1 MDSSHSLKI
10 RNIARLI
17 GHLVSSLPAVKYG
30 TLYCRY
36 LEMDKINALR
46 CSKGNVVAHVIISE
60 KGVSEMQWWL
70 CNLDGSFIPIR
81 YPQVDVSLYCDSSL
95 AKWGAVMNDISTGRR
110 WSVTDANSHINC
122 LELLAVLFALRCFR
136 ASLSGKHV
144 QLMIDN
150 TTAVAAI
157 NNMGTCHTPEC
168 HSLAVQIWELSI
180 SHDVTWLTAAHIPGS
195 LNVRADR
202 ESRHFHSQDTEWM
215 INPTLLRNALHT
227 LVVKPE
233 IELFASR
240 LNRQFPIYCSFR
252 RDPEASCIDAF
263 TISWT
268 EKKIILFCST
278 F

>member
-1 MDSSHSLKI
+1 MDSSHSLKV

-17 GHLVSSLPAVKYG
+17 GFLVSSLPAVKYG
-30 TLYCRY
+30 TLNYRY
-36 LEMDKINALR
+36 LEIDKINALK
-46 CSKGNVVAHVIISE
+46 CSKGNVVVHMVISE

-70 CNLDGSFIPIR
+70 CNLDGSFNPIR
-81 YPQVDVSLYCDSSL
+81 YPQVDVTLYSDAYL
-95 AKWGAVMNDISTGRR
+95 AEWRAVMNDISTGRR
-110 WSVTDANSHINC
+110 LSVTEANSHINC
-122 LELLAVLFALRCFR
+122 FELLAVLFALRCFH

-144 QLMIDN
+144 QLMIEN

-157 NNMGTCHTPEC
+157 NNMETCHTPEC
-168 HSLAVQIWELSI
+168 HSLAVQIWEFSI
-180 SHDVTWLTAAHIPGS
+180 SHEITWLIAAHIPSS

-202 ESRHFHSQDTEWM
+202 ESRHFHSEDTEWM
-215 INPTLLRNALHT
+215 INPTLLRNALDT
-227 LVVKPE
+227 PDVKPE

-268 EKKIILFCST
+268 EKKILFFST